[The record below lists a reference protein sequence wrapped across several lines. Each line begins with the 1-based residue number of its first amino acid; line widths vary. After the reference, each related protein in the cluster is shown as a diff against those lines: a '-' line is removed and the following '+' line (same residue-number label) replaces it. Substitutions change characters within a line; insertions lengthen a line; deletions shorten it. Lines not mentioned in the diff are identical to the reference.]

1 MYYGS
6 IAQMNVKEG
15 HQDNIVALFDDIRV
29 TPPEGMVAWLL
40 MQPDEED
47 YMLGVAVFESKD
59 AYVANAN
66 RPEQHESFLQ
76 IMEHLESEPTW
87 TDGTYLLN
95 QFL

>member
-6 IAQMNVKEG
+6 IAQMDVKEG
-15 HQDNIVALFDDIRV
+15 HQDDLVKLFEDIRD
-29 TPPEGMVAWLL
+29 TPPEGMVAFLL
-40 MQPDEED
+40 MQPEEEE

-76 IMEHLESEPTW
+76 IMEHLNSEPTW
-87 TDGTYLLN
+87 TDGTYLL
-95 QFL
+95 QQIL

>member
-6 IAQMNVKEG
+6 IAQMDVKEG
-15 HQDNIVALFDDIRV
+15 HQDDLVKLFEDTRD

-76 IMEHLESEPTW
+76 IMEHLDSEPTW
-87 TDGTYLLN
+87 TDGTYLL
-95 QFL
+95 QQIL